1 MQLNSLDSRGGE
13 TPSASVERA
22 PESPPVTSIATTSAV
37 SNDDADGRQADIA
50 VGADVVQRLAEAPAT
65 TTPRP
70 APFCLDKTKALAFD
84 SFPHK
89 PVNGNRNLPTTIPNV
104 DHVLTSCGI
113 KVRYDVI
120 GKRLTFSIPGLE
132 LSADSGDTAMT
143 EIISLLQMNGLMVGP
158 AREFVAAIGDR
169 NRFNPGADWIKSRL
183 WDGID
188 RLPAI
193 LATVKVAES
202 YPTRLRDVLVRRW
215 LLSVVAAALL
225 PDGFRARGVLT
236 FQGPQGIGK
245 TSWLMSL
252 VPESLRAK
260 LVKIDHHLDAS
271 NKDSILGAISHLI
284 VEIGELDSSFKK
296 DVARL
301 KGFLTATHDKVRR
314 PYGRDESEYPRR
326 TVFAATVN
334 ETNFLVDMTGNTR
347 WWTIEAVSL
356 DFKHGIDMQ
365 QLFAQLAVQ
374 LEAGEQWWLTSEE
387 EQLLDQQNSAYLAVS
402 VVRDRLSQYLDYASR
417 KVEPHEVEH
426 MTTTQILE
434 CIGFKAPSTAQ
445 VREATPIF
453 RAEFGPRKKVQGKEG
468 WKIPFCSSFV
478 NVELDAR

>member
-1 MQLNSLDSRGGE
+1 MQLNSQNPSGSDTL
-13 TPSASVERA
+13 SASDERPA
-22 PESPPVTSIATTSAV
+22 ETSPVNNSAITNV
-37 SNDDADGRQADIA
+37 ASNGGTCDQRADIA

-65 TTPRP
+65 AAPRP
-70 APFCLDKTKALAFD
+70 APFCLDKQKALPFD

-89 PVNGNRNLPTTIPNV
+89 PVNGNRNLPTTIANV
-104 DHVLTSCGI
+104 SHVLTDCGI
-113 KVRYDVI
+113 KVGYDVI
-120 GKRLTFSIPGLE
+120 SKRLTFAIPGLE
-132 LSADSGDTAMT
+132 LSADSGDTAVT

-158 AREFVAAIGDR
+158 AREFIAAIGDR
-169 NRFNPGADWIKSRL
+169 NRFNPAADWIKSRL

-188 RLPAI
+188 RLPEI

-202 YPTRLRDVLVRRW
+202 YPTQLRDALMRRW
-215 LLSVVAAALL
+215 LLSVVAAALV
-225 PDGFRARGVLT
+225 PDGFRSRGVLT

-314 PYGRDESEYPRR
+314 PYGRDESEYSRR

-356 DFKHGIDMQ
+356 NFQHGIDMQ
-365 QLFAQLAVQ
+365 QLFAQLAVA

-387 EQLLDQQNSAYLAVS
+387 EQLLDQQNATYLAVS
-402 VVRDRLSQYLDYASR
+402 VVRDRLSQYLDFVGQA
-417 KVEPHEVEH
+417 KKAPEMKHV
-426 MTTTQILE
+426 TATQILE
-434 CIGFKAPSTAQ
+434 RIGFKSPNTAQ
-445 VREATPIF
+445 VREAMPIF
-453 RAEFGPRKKVQGKEG
+453 KAQFGPRKKISGKEG
-468 WKIPFCSSFV
+468 WKLPIRDDFV
-478 NVELDAR
+478 NVEQGRD